1 MKKTITSCCF
11 TGYRPNKFPFEL
23 NQSNA
28 EYIRF
33 ENKLTDAV
41 FSLPDEGCHTF
52 YCGMAMGFDIIAAET
67 VLLLKKGIKNT
78 EVRLICVIPFK
89 GQEASFPPEWK
100 ERFNNILRNA
110 DEIIYLCEQYHKS
123 CFQERN
129 KYMIDNSDIV
139 LTWFDGKS
147 GGTANTLKYAQKK
160 NKRIVN
166 LSGVGIHEYY
176 AQQHFIFEEDEID
189 Y

>member
-139 LTWFDGKS
+139 VTCIGKLKAPDVEFVDGPRFQTKEDYEE
-147 GGTANTLKYAQKK
+147 AVFYARSRGK
-160 NKRIVN
+160 I
-166 LSGVGIHEYY
+166 IIEYDGSY
-176 AQQHFIFEEDEID
+176 
-189 Y
+189 